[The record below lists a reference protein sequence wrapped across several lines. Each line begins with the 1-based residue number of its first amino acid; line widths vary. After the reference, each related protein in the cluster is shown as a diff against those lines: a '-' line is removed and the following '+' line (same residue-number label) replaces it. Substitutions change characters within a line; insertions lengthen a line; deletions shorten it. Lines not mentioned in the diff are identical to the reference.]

1 MSTGFQDSDLAAI
14 RAELDA
20 LLASPGFLASPRR
33 AKLVRYLAD
42 KTLRGEEISEYGLGL
57 DVFGKPQSF
66 DPRIDSTIRSEISRL
81 RQRLK
86 EYYAATGQ
94 SSRVLI
100 DLPPRGYTL
109 EFTLRDAPAKPRT
122 NRRWLWVCLAALLVI
137 GGGYAAW
144 KATVHSI
151 DSLAVLPFQ
160 NLSADPGNEYLAD
173 GFTEELTN
181 DLAQWPDLR
190 VVARTSAYQFKGKGV
205 DVREV
210 GRRLNV
216 SAVLEGS
223 VEKSGDRVRV
233 TAQMN
238 RTSDGYHVWSKSF
251 EGRSGDVM
259 LLKEQISRSIAEAV
273 RSVGRPA
280 PRAQAAHS
288 TNPEAL
294 DLYLRGNYQYSH
306 HTPEAYAQALTLCRA
321 SAAQDPGY
329 LLAYLCIARVENSLV
344 HLTLKAPEEG
354 LTELRKALDAA
365 LKIDPDC
372 AEAHGYLGNI
382 AYLYDWDWPRAEREY
397 RFALE
402 HGNPP
407 RVHLQYGWSLA
418 TRGRFREA
426 QEQFRIGNEADP
438 LNPGGRFNE
447 MLADYLERRY
457 ADARRVLG
465 EMIAANPDQIDAHAF
480 VALIASINKDCATAQ
495 SEAELCARKAQIPFT
510 TFLLGMASAC
520 RGDQA
525 QARAYFEKM
534 ASSASGFE
542 SPYQLAMGYAALHDT
557 GRALS
562 YLEKSMAAHEGQIL
576 YLKYDPVFDEI
587 RGDPAFVAIEKRVG
601 LL

>member
-1 MSTGFQDSDLAAI
+1 MRTGFQDSDLAAI
-14 RAELDA
+14 RAELEA
-20 LLASPGFLASPRR
+20 LLASAGFAASPRR
-33 AKLVRYLAD
+33 AQLVRYLAD
-42 KTLRGEEISEYGLGL
+42 RTLNGEDISEYGLGL
-57 DVFGKPQSF
+57 DVFGKPASF

-81 RQRLK
+81 RQKLK
-86 EYYAATGQ
+86 EYYAADGQ
-94 SSRVLI
+94 ASRVAI
-100 DLPPRGYTL
+100 DLPPRGYAL
-109 EFTLRDAPAKPRT
+109 EFTLRDKPRV
-122 NRRWLWVCLAALLVI
+122 NWRWLWIGIAAVVLV
-137 GGGYAAW
+137 GAGYAAW
-144 KATVHSI
+144 RVTRQSI

-216 SAVLEGS
+216 GAVLEGS

-251 EGRSGDVM
+251 EGRSADVM
-259 LLKEQISRSIAEAV
+259 LLKEQISRSISDAV
-273 RSVGRPA
+273 RSVGRTT
-280 PRAQAAHS
+280 PRAPDAHS
-288 TNPEAL
+288 TGNAEAL
-294 DLYLRGNYQYSH
+294 DLYLRGNYQHSR
-306 HTPEAYAQALTLCRA
+306 HTPESYAKALQLCRA
-321 SAAQDPGY
+321 SAAKDPGY
-329 LLAYLCIARVENSLV
+329 LLAYLCIARVENSLI

-354 LTELRKALDAA
+354 LTDLRNALDEA

-407 RVHLQYGWSLA
+407 RVHVQYGWALA

-426 QEQFRIGNEADP
+426 QEHFRIGIESDP

-447 MLADYLERRY
+447 MLAYYLERKY
-457 ADARRVLG
+457 TEARRVLAD
-465 EMIAANPDQIDAHAF
+465 MLAANPEQLDAHAF
-480 VALIASINKDCATAQ
+480 VALISSINRDCATAQ
-495 SEAELCARKAQIPFT
+495 SEAEWCARKAQIPFT
-510 TFLLGMASAC
+510 TFLLALGSTC
-520 RGDQA
+520 RGDAA
-525 QARAYFEKM
+525 QARAYLEKM
-534 ASSASGFE
+534 AATGGGFE

-557 GRALS
+557 RRAIA
-562 YLEKSMAAHEGQIL
+562 YLEKSAEAREGQIF
-576 YLKYDPVFDEI
+576 YLKYDPIFDEI
-587 RGDPAFVAIEKRVG
+587 RSDPGFVAIEKRVG